1 LPILLLVRRLVRD
14 WAPLVWL
21 APGERFLPLGVTE
34 FLDNVQSD
42 QYYLRTRI
50 DIGKIAMIQMIQ
62 IHKFLYHL

>member
-1 LPILLLVRRLVRD
+1 MLYVLDIYPIIKYFLASVRRLIRD

-50 DIGKIAMIQMIQ
+50 DVGKCSN
-62 IHKFLYHL
+62 